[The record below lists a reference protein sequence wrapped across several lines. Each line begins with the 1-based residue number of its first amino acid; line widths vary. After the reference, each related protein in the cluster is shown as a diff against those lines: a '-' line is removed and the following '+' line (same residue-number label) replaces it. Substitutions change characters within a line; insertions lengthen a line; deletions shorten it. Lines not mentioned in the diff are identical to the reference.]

1 MYKLLLIILLLPS
14 LLSAESL
21 LQISVPVENRVF
33 FQFDTYPKAAT
44 SSLSEDK
51 KQIIL
56 KIPGTDYR
64 GSKNTF
70 VGKGKISSIDISYQD
85 NTTNIYINLNEQSGY
100 TIAPLKSVNICA
112 VETFNWSK
120 IDKQEDIYRNALL
133 AYESGL
139 TNVALEDLS
148 KSNYK
153 NSQDILT
160 DILFKTKEYDAAV
173 KSAFK
178 AYNLSNMPVH
188 LAVLVEI
195 ARNLDDTTKTNAFLL
210 QMRSITGLDSIVLN
224 KSYKLS
230 IKTLDNQYN
239 DELDSLKLNT
249 DSGTKNNEHI
259 IADKRFKNIFP
270 SDSTIVADTSF
281 SKSLIFKDFYGFPW
295 WTEYILYVLL
305 TGALLVVYLYLRWRN
320 KQLLALKEFSEK
332 KRKIDDRKEKAKKYH
347 KESTE
352 VEEEIEKG
360 LAERKQKQEH
370 KTGIQKDD
378 TKSEPNIT
386 ETEQPKKNKTKFSA
400 EMLRAKQAYSEGAQS
415 ITDQKKVKNIKQE
428 SKENIIPTR
437 EKRANK
443 IEQIIDAIRSNSKV
457 SPLEDKHISSDYSGL
472 PAKMQLAMKITEEEM
487 KEKNKQLSKL
497 ENLTDEELETIAR
510 ELGTGKASIET
521 KKNVQDLLGSKE
533 AIDELAKK
541 FNKRE

>member
-1 MYKLLLIILLLPS
+1 MYKLLLIILLIPTLS
-14 LLSAESL
+14 SAESL
-21 LQISVPVENRVF
+21 LQISVPMANRVF
-33 FQFDTYPKAAT
+33 FQFDTYPKDAT

-56 KIPGTDYR
+56 KIPGTDYK

-120 IDKQEDIYRNALL
+120 IDKQEDIYRNSLL

-139 TNVALEDLS
+139 TEVALEDLA

-160 DILFKTKEYDAAV
+160 DILFKTKDYDAAV

-178 AYNLSNMPVH
+178 AYNQSNMPVH
-188 LAVLVEI
+188 LAVLAEI
-195 ARNLDDTTKTNAFLL
+195 ARNLDDTTKTNAFLR
-210 QMRSITGLDSIVLN
+210 QMSSITGLDSIGLN

-230 IKTLDNQYN
+230 IKSLDNQYRS
-239 DELDSLKLNT
+239 ELDSLKLNT
-249 DSGTKNNEHI
+249 DSTTKDNEHL
-259 IADKRFKNIFP
+259 IAEKRFKNIFP
-270 SDSTIVADTSF
+270 SDSIMANDSTIV
-281 SKSLIFKDFYGFPW
+281 KSLLFKDFYGFPW
-295 WTEYILYVLL
+295 WTEYVLYIIL

-352 VEEEIEKG
+352 VEEDIEKG
-360 LAERKQKQEH
+360 LADRKQKH
-370 KTGIQKDD
+370 KTGLQKDKS
-378 TKSEPNIT
+378 KSEPELT
-386 ETEQPKKNKTKFSA
+386 EAGQSKENRTKFSA
-400 EMLRAKQAYSEGAQS
+400 EMLRAKQAYSEGSQNAP
-415 ITDQKKVKNIKQE
+415 DQKKVKNTKQAT
-428 SKENIIPTR
+428 KENIIPTR
-437 EKRANK
+437 DKRANK
-443 IEQIIDAIRSNSKV
+443 IEQIIDAIRSNSNASTIV
-457 SPLEDKHISSDYSGL
+457 DKPKSSDYSGL
-472 PAKMQLAMKITEEEM
+472 SAKMQLAMKITEEEM

-497 ENLTDEELETIAR
+497 ENLTDEELETLAR

-533 AIDELAKK
+533 AMDELAKK